1 MSTLWRFDD
10 RRGSIARET
19 DISAECAP
27 TEENP
32 WVPRADEDQGRAE
45 GVETPAGQGAQ
56 TADRLTG
63 RFPRHERLT
72 TGSDFQALFQRGKR
86 VDRPSMTIL
95 WCESVDARRVGFAVS
110 RQVRRAVA
118 KNRVRRRL
126 REAYRATRA
135 AAPAR
140 GLPTV
145 FLPDAAGSAGAAPGR
160 AGGDARHSPARSSDP
175 RDARRTAAARATA
188 PAAARHGGDAAL
200 QRRGVERGRKAAGV
214 RPEVP
219 RGQAD
224 GDRRRPGTGRVADRR
239 RCQPLPRRRPD
250 DVELRADHGG
260 RGTFDGGSGPH
271 GRARRT
277 PRA

>member
-140 GLPTV
+140 AMLVVIGKPSALSEPFAT
-145 FLPDAAGSAGAAPGR
+145 LANQLRGALAAIPG
-160 AGGDARHSPARSSDP
+160 
-175 RDARRTAAARATA
+175 ARA
-188 PAAARHGGDAAL
+188 
-200 QRRGVERGRKAAGV
+200 
-214 RPEVP
+214 
-219 RGQAD
+219 
-224 GDRRRPGTGRVADRR
+224 
-239 RCQPLPRRRPD
+239 
-250 DVELRADHGG
+250 
-260 RGTFDGGSGPH
+260 
-271 GRARRT
+271 
-277 PRA
+277 